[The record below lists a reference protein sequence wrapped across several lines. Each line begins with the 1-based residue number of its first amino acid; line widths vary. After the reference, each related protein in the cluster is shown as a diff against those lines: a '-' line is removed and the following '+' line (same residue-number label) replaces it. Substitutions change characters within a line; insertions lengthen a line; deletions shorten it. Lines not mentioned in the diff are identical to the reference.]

1 MKNFRNL
8 SGNYDD
14 EASSKM
20 NPATGFERPQ
30 AESAANL
37 PLPPEQPN
45 IRVSVETHWGM
56 IHKNQF
62 KR

>member
-45 IRVSVETHWGM
+45 IPVSVETH
-56 IHKNQF
+56 
-62 KR
+62 